1 MYLRI
6 KLSRVGE
13 IPVQK
18 WIMFGLFIV
27 ACVLGVGVL
36 FQNISTRQAEMA
48 AEKADAGKS
57 LKISASNFHFDKPEY
72 TVKAGDKLTV
82 SLTSKEGLHA
92 LEIQGL
98 NVKLDNTTKSAEVTF
113 DKPGTYDIIC
123 TLPCG
128 TGHADMK
135 SKLIVS

>member
-1 MYLRI
+1 
-6 KLSRVGE
+6 
-13 IPVQK
+13 
-18 WIMFGLFIV
+18 
-27 ACVLGVGVL
+27 
-36 FQNISTRQAEMA
+36 
-48 AEKADAGKS
+48 
-57 LKISASNFHFDKPEY
+57 
-72 TVKAGDKLTV
+72 
-82 SLTSKEGLHA
+82 
-92 LEIQGL
+92 L